1 MSYIQQSNSLYL
13 VYFLSKDHRCQF
25 YIASNNFQEHYTP
38 TLIQIPNKKIL
49 LSIVWKRCQVSLK
62 FIQNWLWDNYLVHRL
77 GIMVSTFASWC
88 VWIWARIPVSG
99 NAGNGEHKWRKK
111 RPKMSVGFVNK
122 LKFFFIN
129 ALKIFCQYWLWALN
143 GIELTWFLWL
153 TNTLR
158 RSSALTLGDIT
169 SFGQR
174 RFDMKL

>member
-88 VWIWARIPVSG
+88 VWIWARIPSL
-99 NAGNGEHKWRKK
+99 EMLEWRTQMKEK
-111 RPKMSVGFVNK
+111 EAKNVGRFCQQ
-122 LKFFFIN
+122 
-129 ALKIFCQYWLWALN
+129 LKILFQK
-143 GIELTWFLWL
+143 
-153 TNTLR
+153 
-158 RSSALTLGDIT
+158 RS
-169 SFGQR
+169 
-174 RFDMKL
+174 